1 MTKIIAFTKKSS
13 FGGLPWMLLVL
24 LLAGSGCRA
33 FREMFDEPPRKDK
46 VSHTAPAP
54 SGAPAPQPRTTTR
67 KPASMLASELSPREQ
82 EILRA
87 QLKDNAIPEK
97 TREEQE
103 QLGKQNRNWV
113 FGF

>member
-1 MTKIIAFTKKSS
+1 MCYNAFGDYMDRSNIEKIAHN
-13 FGGLPWMLLVL
+13 PEDRMLLAKL
-24 LLAGSGCRA
+24 WDKINAGIR
-33 FREMFDEPPRKDK
+33 RNI
-46 VSHTAPAP
+46 PAN
-54 SGAPAPQPRTTTR
+54 TCF
-67 KPASMLASELSPREQ
+67 LSPREQ

>member
-1 MTKIIAFTKKSS
+1 
-13 FGGLPWMLLVL
+13 
-24 LLAGSGCRA
+24 
-33 FREMFDEPPRKDK
+33 
-46 VSHTAPAP
+46 
-54 SGAPAPQPRTTTR
+54 
-67 KPASMLASELSPREQ
+67 MLASELSPREQ